1 MKLSPLQLDHYH
13 FTGISILSRPDINV
27 EAAES
32 EGLPYPQISPNDIKT
47 VVSLG
52 EPEGEN
58 DPHQFVVL
66 LHISCDPVA
75 DSPFPYVFAVSLEGV
90 FTIKHDG
97 PLDERKKLVVCNGA
111 SMLFGAAREALLSL
125 SARQKYGPI
134 LLPSGNFN
142 GMGPDSLSHSDKEV
156 AKQPN
161 AKRGRNKA

>member
-13 FTGISILSRPDINV
+13 FTGISILSRADISV
-27 EAAES
+27 EAAEQQS
-32 EGLPYPQISPNDIKT
+32 TPYPKISPADIKT

-52 EPEGEN
+52 EPEGEE

-66 LHISCDPVA
+66 LNVSCDPA
-75 DSPFPYVFAVSLEGV
+75 TDSTFPYVFAVGLEGV

-111 SMLFGAAREALLSL
+111 SMLFGAARETLLTL
-125 SARQKYGPI
+125 SARQKYGPM

-142 GMGPDSLSHSDKEV
+142 GMGPDSLSKGDKAV
-156 AKQPN
+156 TKKAD
-161 AKRGRNKA
+161 AKRIQKKS